1 MTPVQ
6 FIVIYYGLFT
16 LVRIRGMVRRWRQP
30 LVRGREYF
38 LNVRVQPDFYSGE
51 GCKILHRYWMRLF
64 IPWVLEIPCILAIV
78 RSGHYEY
85 FAVLMIALGILIHLN
100 HLFSVDLGERH
111 AGKLAV
117 PEAEEPVASVLLSL
131 HPRRLSDYTAP
142 RVEQFIAFATAAA
155 FAWCIWYYDHAP
167 AGTSF
172 AFVFGMPLLFT
183 YAQVGFIFVKS
194 GIVAWRTPIPQ
205 LHAEE
210 HLAAREAARKLHLK
224 VCDCARIVYAGQMLF
239 WPALVTA
246 ATPEDRMRRFAWFGI
261 GIIVVAVA
269 LTVWHE
275 RGRQAVLKKNIR
287 AVPVKM
293 PNLAGSQFSG
303 WFFCYQPAV
312 PMLLI
317 RGTRGYCLNFA
328 NRLTQLGVAYVA
340 GFFALLATLRMI
352 H

>member
-6 FIVIYYGLFT
+6 FIVVYYGLFI

-30 LVRGREYF
+30 LVRGPEYF

-51 GCKILHRYWMRLF
+51 GRKILRSYWMRLF
-64 IPWVLEIPCILAIV
+64 VPWALEIPCVVAII
-78 RSGHYEY
+78 RTRHYEY
-85 FAVLMIALGILIHLN
+85 LIWLLVGLGILIHLN
-100 HLFSVDLGERH
+100 HLFSVDLAERQ
-111 AGKLAV
+111 ARKLAV
-117 PEAEEPVASVLLSL
+117 PEAEQPASSVLLSL
-131 HPRRLSDYTAP
+131 HPRRLSDYTNP
-142 RVEQFIAFATAAA
+142 RVEQFIAFATAAV
-155 FAWCIWYYDHAP
+155 FVWSIWYYMHAP

-172 AFVFGMPLLFT
+172 SFVFGMPLLFT
-183 YAQVGFIFVKS
+183 YAQVGFLFVKS

-224 VCDCARIVYAGQMLF
+224 VVDYARIVYACQMLF
-239 WPALVTA
+239 WPVLVTA
-246 ATPEDRMRRFAWFGI
+246 TQENRMQRFTWFSAGL
-261 GIIVVAVA
+261 IVIAVG

-275 RGRQAVLKKNIR
+275 RGRHAVLKKNIR

-293 PNLAGSQFSG
+293 PNLAGPEFSG

-317 RGTRGYCLNFA
+317 RGTHGYCLNFA
-328 NRLTQLGVAYVA
+328 NRLTQLGVAYLA
-340 GFFALLATLRMI
+340 GFFALIATLRMI
-352 H
+352 P

>member
-30 LVRGREYF
+30 LVRGPEYF

-51 GCKILHRYWMRLF
+51 GRKILHRYWMRLF
-64 IPWVLEIPCILAIV
+64 IPWAFEIPCILAIV
-78 RSGHYEY
+78 RSGRYEY
-85 FAVLMIALGILIHLN
+85 FAWLMIALGILIYLN
-100 HLFSVDLGERH
+100 HLFSVDLGERQ
-111 AGKLAV
+111 ARKLAV
-117 PEAEEPVASVLLSL
+117 PEAELPVASVLLSL
-131 HPRRLSDYTAP
+131 HPRRLSDYTTP
-142 RVEQFIAFATAAA
+142 RVEQLIAFATAGV
-155 FAWCIWYYDHAP
+155 FAWCIWYYVHAP
-167 AGTSF
+167 AGASF

-183 YAQVGFIFVKS
+183 YAQAGFIFVKS

-210 HLAAREAARKLHLK
+210 HLAAREAARKFYLK
-224 VCDCARIVYAGQMLF
+224 VCDRVRIVYAGQMLF

-246 ATPEDRMRRFAWFGI
+246 TPENRMQRFAWFSVGLI
-261 GIIVVAVA
+261 AIAIV
-269 LTVWHE
+269 LTVCHE
-275 RGRQAVLKKNIR
+275 QGRHAVLKKNIR

-293 PNLAGSQFSG
+293 PNFAGSEFSG